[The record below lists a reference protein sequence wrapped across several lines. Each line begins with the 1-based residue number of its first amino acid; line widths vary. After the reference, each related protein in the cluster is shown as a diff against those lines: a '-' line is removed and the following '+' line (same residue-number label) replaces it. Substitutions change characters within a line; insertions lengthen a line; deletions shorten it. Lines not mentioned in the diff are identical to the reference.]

1 MLRSP
6 ERWPRWPV
14 LPVVRGPVDAG
25 VVIHGG
31 AEAAPTVYIVNLAE
45 SGTYGMA
52 IAYASVLIVFM
63 LVVITG
69 IQLLIGERRLRGSPA
84 RLPVATAA

>member
-1 MLRSP
+1 MRAENDHLAMLRSP

-31 AEAAPTVYIVNLAE
+31 AEAAPTVYIVNLY
-45 SGTYGMA
+45 SLKPGLLVPQLKDRPKHV
-52 IAYASVLIVFM
+52 YATLEAM
-63 LVVITG
+63 LADGWRVD
-69 IQLLIGERRLRGSPA
+69 
-84 RLPVATAA
+84 